1 MNKVKVGDKVRF
13 IGEGLHKHSP
23 QYYPKLGTIGTVKA
37 CAGPGKLVQ
46 WPIGSTSD
54 DDMWR
59 CNDEWLEPVEI
70 TPDMGQ
76 QANESR
82 REIYL
87 QAIRKWGSDMQTQVA
102 IEEMSELTKEICKA
116 YRGQENVRAIADEI
130 ADVTIMLEQLRVIY
144 DVEEETEK
152 RIEFKVDRLK
162 KRIGGAEE

>member
-1 MNKVKVGDKVRF
+1 
-13 IGEGLHKHSP
+13 
-23 QYYPKLGTIGTVKA
+23 
-37 CAGPGKLVQ
+37 
-46 WPIGSTSD
+46 
-54 DDMWR
+54 
-59 CNDEWLEPVEI
+59 
-70 TPDMGQ
+70 MGQ

-130 ADVTIMLEQLRVIY
+130 ADVTIMIEQLRIIY
-144 DVEEETEK
+144 DVEEEVEK
-152 RIEFKVDRLK
+152 RIKFKADRLK